1 MTIKA
6 PKTVQTENWQGYKNP
21 VWHKKDKKNVTI
33 LYNMI
38 ERRKSFFLRAYMERN
53 GYNYVDLG
61 DHVKED
67 VQFGREWGTRMQ
79 CNPIYFTAG
88 AIIRNLLRI
97 EKETGLSKEK
107 IVNDYVFLGGG
118 GQCGPCRY
126 GMYPQEYMKVAN
138 SAGFKDFRFLIFN
151 SDIIQD
157 PPIPKEAAFQF
168 DVGFKVNFMLSF
180 ILADFMHIAECA
192 LRPYA
197 MDKEAALKTITQCE
211 EMILETFKSKLYLFK
226 LPGVLRKVG
235 KILAAVPRKDIKL
248 PQIFITGEI
257 FANMAHNDGN
267 YNLRRFIMDE
277 GGEVLPGIFS
287 QRGSYEGWR
296 RIKEAER
303 KIQYAASPKEK
314 RYWQIYSFRQKISYN
329 LVKKAYAWLEKAID
343 PKQFGGKSEMHD
355 VAELAKIGDEHYNT
369 LIFGGEGNIEIG
381 EAIYYQDK
389 IDGFVSV
396 KPFGCMPSSGVSDG
410 VQSKI
415 IGMYPH
421 LNFLSIETSGDNE
434 VNILSRV
441 SMMLFKA
448 KQRMK
453 EREMGVKPVVDASNL
468 DIITTCRE

>member
-1 MTIKA
+1 MIKA
-6 PKTVQTENWQGYKNP
+6 PKSIKKDNWNGYKNP
-21 VWHKKDKKNVTI
+21 IWHKKDKKNVTI

-38 ERRKSFFLRAYMERN
+38 ERRKSFFLRAYLHRN
-53 GYNYVDLG
+53 GYKYIDLG

-67 VQFGREWGTRMQ
+67 VHYGREWGTRMQ

-88 AIIRNLLRI
+88 SIIRNLLRL
-97 EKETGLSKEK
+97 EKETKLSKEE
-107 IVNDYVFLGGG
+107 IVEKYVFLGGG

-126 GMYPQEYMKVAN
+126 GMYPQEYMKVVN
-138 SAGFKDFRFLIFN
+138 TAGFNDFRLLIFN
-151 SDIIQD
+151 SDIKQD

-168 DVGFKVNFMLSF
+168 DVGFKINFMLSF

-197 MDKEAALKTITQCE
+197 VNKNKAMDTIRECE
-211 EMILETFKSKLYLFK
+211 EMILKAFLSKFYIFK
-226 LPGVLRKVG
+226 LPGVLKKVG
-235 KILAAVPRKDIKL
+235 KILAGIPRKNIKL
-248 PQIFITGEI
+248 PLIFITGEI

-277 GGEVLPGIFS
+277 GGEVIPGIFS

-303 KIQYAASPKEK
+303 KIKYAESAKER
-314 RYWQIYSFRQKISYN
+314 RYWKIYKFRQTISFN
-329 LVKKAYAWLEKAID
+329 LVKITYRKYEKYIN
-343 PKQFGGKSEMHD
+343 PPQFGGKSELHD
-355 VAELAKIGDEHYNT
+355 IEDIAALGDKYYNT
-369 LIFGGEGNIEIG
+369 MIFGGEGNIEIG
-381 EAIYYQDK
+381 EAIHYQDK
-389 IDGFVSV
+389 VDGFISV

-415 IGMYPH
+415 ISQFPH

-434 VNILSRV
+434 VSILSRV

-448 KQRMK
+448 KQRVK
-453 EREMGVKPVVDASNL
+453 EREDKS
-468 DIITTCRE
+468 RK